1 MKAEDLYQAMAEVKP
16 EYLEE
21 SESQIQKRSCKV
33 ILRSALIAAVIAAAG
48 CMTALAVTFSLRDS
62 ARMDMGISKEAPIPE
77 WTEYEDIGTADTG
90 PEAAEG
96 MPAQAVLTATLCAGD
111 RLCTYV
117 EVSPVDPEVAMV
129 LADNADW
136 HYEWNMQWRGP
147 YGCTGDAEQVD
158 YDVETQ
164 TALVKVTL
172 TGDGLEQEEQVEV
185 RLYLDHELKA
195 EAAYGP
201 VVIPITQAGMLSCPA
216 DLTVQNVKAHLI
228 ETNPAILSEVEIP
241 DYVSEGRITQVAICA
256 GYLEVELETPSLDQW
271 LPLTDLEQVEIEQS
285 DFPDQIDLKKM
296 FLQSRFCGSWSVSVH
311 ETLAGATLNYK
322 DGTSQVIDE
331 IPSAYAGVWL
341 EESGPVKASVYEGER
356 TYQFIPRQAFDLSRI
371 KSITMGGTEYFFPTG
386 D

>member
-33 ILRSALIAAVIAAAG
+33 ILHSALIAAVIAAAG

-62 ARMDMGISKEAPIPE
+62 ARMDMGISKEATIPE

-111 RLCTYV
+111 RLCAYV

-201 VVIPITQAGMLSCPA
+201 VVIPITQAGMISCPA
-216 DLTVQNVKAHLI
+216 DVAVRNVKAHLI
-228 ETNPAILSEVEIP
+228 ETTNPALLSEVEIP

-271 LPLTDLEQVEIEQS
+271 LPLTGLEQVEIEQ
-285 DFPDQIDLKKM
+285 PDLPHEFDLKNM
-296 FLQSRFCGSWSVSVH
+296 FLRGRFSSSWTASVN
-311 ETLAGATLNYK
+311 ETLIGATLNYK

-331 IPSAYAGVWL
+331 IPSAYAGIWGRVR
-341 EESGPVKASVYEGER
+341 GSVYEGES
-356 TYQFIPRQAFDLSRI
+356 TYQFIPRQAFDLSQI